1 MVIILSTTNRAFR
14 NVFRKPTRTV
24 LVILAL
30 GLSIAMIMSVYT
42 GIEASNEKT
51 TGLIDE
57 TITNTQENVEDAKQ
71 FIYEIEELTETQERM
86 IQIGG
91 GRGGSGGGG
100 GMGGG
105 SFPGGGMGTQ
115 TPITQE
121 VIDNISSIDYIEA
134 VIPIVDQRIGEID
147 EEERAQLMEMREEMM
162 AGGFKPDMFNDFF
175 DYFIQGVPLDSSI
188 DKKYSILP
196 SNIVSGRIITENDEG
211 CVVIRDKL
219 TDADGFF
226 AGTGIGDYID
236 VQGNSMKVVGIYT
249 SEEDR
254 NNVYMS
260 VSDAQEALELDDQVS
275 SLNVYAETKSAIDLI
290 IYDINELY
298 PDLTATSYLEIT
310 SRSSDFRQQRQDDR
324 IEEME
329 EAMDIQISSYE
340 SKNSDIQNQGNMIIF
355 ISIITASL
363 IVLFLMLY
371 TVRER
376 SKEIGILKAL
386 GFPGKNIMSQF
397 MIEGTVIGVIGGII
411 GITIGVFAG
420 PWIAEYILPSGSN
433 VFATTTPSITLI
445 LIILG
450 LTAALGAAGT
460 IYPAWEASRKS
471 PMEAMRHE

>member
-1 MVIILSTTNRAFR
+1 
-14 NVFRKPTRTV
+14 
-24 LVILAL
+24 
-30 GLSIAMIMSVYT
+30 MIMSVYT

-51 TGLIDE
+51 EGLIDE

-91 GRGGSGGGG
+91 GRGGGG

-105 SFPGGGMGTQ
+105 GYPGGGSTQ
-115 TPITQE
+115 TPITQA

-147 EEERAQLMEMREEMM
+147 EEEREQLMEMRNQDG
-162 AGGFKPDMFNDFF
+162 GGFKIDMFNEFF
-175 DYFIQGVPLDSSI
+175 DYFIQGVPLESSFEN
-188 DKKYSILP
+188 KYSILP
-196 SNIVSGRIITENDEG
+196 SNIVSGRIITENDKG

-219 TDADGFF
+219 TEADSFF

-236 VQGNSMKVVGIYT
+236 VQGNDMKVVGIYT

-260 VSDAQEALELDDQVS
+260 VSDAQKALGLNDQVS

-290 IYDINELY
+290 IYEIGELY
-298 PDLTATSYLEIT
+298 PDLTATSYVEIT
-310 SRSSDFRQQRQDDR
+310 ARSSDFRQQRQDEQ
-324 IEEME
+324 ITEME
-329 EAMDIQISSYE
+329 EARDIQISSYE
-340 SKNSDIQNQGNMIIF
+340 TKNSDIQNQGNMIII

-386 GFPGKNIMSQF
+386 GFPGKNILSQF

-411 GITIGVFAG
+411 GIAIGVFAG

-471 PMEAMRHE
+471 PMEAMKHE

>member
-1 MVIILSTTNRAFR
+1 MSTTNRALR

-51 TGLIDE
+51 AGLIDE

-91 GRGGSGGGG
+91 VRGGGG
-100 GMGGG
+100 GGGG
-105 SFPGGGMGTQ
+105 GGFPGGGGTTQ
-115 TPITQE
+115 TPITQD
-121 VIDNISSIDYIEA
+121 VIDNISSIDYIDA

-147 EEERAQLMEMREEMM
+147 ESERAQMMEMRNQDADE
-162 AGGFKPDMFNDFF
+162 FKIDMFNDFF
-175 DYFIQGVPLDSSI
+175 DYFIQGVPLESSI
-188 DKKYSILP
+188 DNKYSILP
-196 SNIVSGRIITENDEG
+196 SNIVSGNIITEIDEG
-211 CVVIRDKL
+211 CVMIRDKL
-219 TDADGFF
+219 TETDGFF
-226 AGTGIGDYID
+226 AGTGVGDNID
-236 VQGNSMKVVGIYT
+236 VQGIFMKVVGIYT
-249 SEEDR
+249 SEADR

-260 VSDAQEALELDDQVS
+260 VSDAQKALGLNDQVS

-290 IYDINELY
+290 IYDIGELY
-298 PDLTATSYLEIT
+298 PDLTATSYVEIT
-310 SRSSDFRQQRQDDR
+310 ARSSDFRQQRQEDQ
-324 IEEME
+324 ITEME
-329 EAMDIQISSYE
+329 ESMDIQISSYE
-340 SKNSDIQNQGNMIIF
+340 TKNNDIQNQGNMIII

-411 GITIGVFAG
+411 GISIGVFAG
-420 PWIAEYILPSGSN
+420 PWIAKYILPSGSN
-433 VFATTTPSITLI
+433 VFATTTPSITLVI
-445 LIILG
+445 IILG

-471 PMEAMRHE
+471 PMEAMKHE